1 MSRRQKYPLRPRSV
15 GERQELDRLSR
26 SHSEPAGHVAR
37 TQALLAVA
45 QGASYTAAARLAGRK
60 SGDAVSYLV
69 RRFNVEGLQAVAPRH
84 GGGPQ
89 MVYGPAERERI
100 LAAARRQPDRE
111 RDGTAT
117 WSMTSLQR
125 ALRQQDMPKISTYTI
140 WHVLTA
146 AGLRWQHN
154 RTWCATGTVWRK
166 RKGRMVLVHD
176 PDTEAKKN

>member
-1 MSRRQKYPLRPRSV
+1 
-15 GERQELDRLSR
+15 
-26 SHSEPAGHVAR
+26 
-37 TQALLAVA
+37 VA

-60 SGDAVSYLV
+60 SGDAVSHLV
-69 RRFNVEGLQAVAPRH
+69 QRFNVEGLPALVPRH

-89 MVYGPAERERI
+89 LVYGPAERERI
-100 LAAARRQPDRE
+100 LAEARRQPDRE

-125 ALRQQDMPKISTYTI
+125 ALRQLGMPQISTSTI
-140 WHVLTA
+140 WHVLTE
-146 AGLRWQHN
+146 AGLRWQHT

-166 RKGRMVLVHD
+166 RTGKMVLVHD

>member
-1 MSRRQKYPLRPRSV
+1 MSRRQKYPLRPLRV

-26 SHSEPAGHVAR
+26 SHSEPASHVAR
-37 TQALLAVA
+37 AKALLAVA

-69 RRFNVEGLQAVAPRH
+69 RCFNVEGLQAVAPRH

-100 LAAARRQPDRE
+100 LAEARRQPDRE

-140 WHVLTA
+140 WQVLTA
-146 AGLRWQHN
+146 AGLRWQHT
-154 RTWCATGTVWRK
+154 RTWCTTGTVWRK